1 MPQSSQH
8 IHWFPIGLVLCL
20 ALVTWWLND
29 LARLPQ
35 IADNRGFTHDPDAIV
50 DEFRVLS
57 FDRTGQ
63 PQNQLSAKHMRHFME
78 DDTTELV
85 EPRIEF
91 YDPVRSARV
100 RAQRAVIGSSGE
112 NIYLLNQV
120 HVDQTM
126 QDSQVQ
132 VTLDTEYL
140 QVTPQAKLMT
150 TDRPVVMRQGRS
162 VVMAGGL
169 YLDNRQRTLLLNGG
183 VKGSY
188 DTAQ

>member
-1 MPQSSQH
+1 MPHSGHH
-8 IHWFPIGLVLCL
+8 IHWFPIGLVLSL

-29 LARLPQ
+29 LARMPQ

-57 FDRTGQ
+57 FDRNGQ
-63 PQNQLSAKHMRHFME
+63 PQSLLSAQHMRHFMD
-78 DDTTELV
+78 DDTTELI

-91 YDPVRSARV
+91 YDPDRAARV

-112 NIYLLNQV
+112 NVYLLNQV
-120 HVDQTM
+120 HVDQAM
-126 QDSQVQ
+126 QDPQAP

-140 QVTPQAKLMT
+140 QVTPQAKVMT
-150 TDRPVVMRQGRS
+150 TDRPIVMRQGRS
-162 VVMAGGL
+162 VLMAGGL
-169 YLDNRQRTLLLNGG
+169 YLDNRQRILQLNGG

-188 DTAQ
+188 DHAR